1 VRIVSVLA
9 LLLVLL
15 PTVSQAQFGRG
26 LRELTL
32 SGSGSSSRE
41 FDAGSVSATGELGW
55 YYSPRLEFGI
65 RQSFSWSKNEET
77 TFWDGAT
84 RLYSDYHFGS
94 GQWRPY
100 LGASFGIAY
109 GKKRD
114 SSEVDTILFAG
125 PEAGLKFYVQP
136 AAFLFVQMEY
146 QFRFR
151 GASELSSNID
161 DGAYAYSFGA
171 GYNF

>member
-1 VRIVSVLA
+1 MRIIAIFA

-32 SGSGSSSRE
+32 SGSGSSSRQ
-41 FDAGSVSATGELGW
+41 FDGGNVSATGELGW
-55 YYSPRLEFGI
+55 YVSPKLELGI
-65 RQSFSWSKNEET
+65 RQSVR
-77 TFWDGAT
+77 WDKDNNGSLWGGAT
-84 RLYSDYHFGS
+84 RFYSDYHYGS

-100 LGASFGIAY
+100 VGASMGVAY
-109 GKKRD
+109 GTTRESGKIN
-114 SSEVDTILFAG
+114 TTLFAG

-136 AAFLFVQMEY
+136 AAFLFFQMEY
-146 QFRFR
+146 QFRFKE
-151 GASELSSNID
+151 GGEMPLNDKGGVYS
-161 DGAYAYSFGA
+161 YSFGA

>member
-1 VRIVSVLA
+1 MRTLATFALLLA
-9 LLLVLL
+9 LL
-15 PTVSQAQFGRG
+15 PAVSQAQFGRG

-41 FDAGSVSATGELGW
+41 FDAGNVSATGELGW
-55 YYSPRLEFGI
+55 YYSPKLELGL
-65 RQSFSWSKNEET
+65 RQSFSWSKNPDT
-77 TFWDGAT
+77 SFWDGAT
-84 RLYSDYHFGS
+84 RFYSDYHYGS

-100 LGASFGIAY
+100 VGASVGVAY

-114 SSEVDTILFAG
+114 GSGIDSTLFAG

-136 AAFLFVQMEY
+136 AAFLFIQMEY
-146 QFRFR
+146 QFRFKDT
-151 GASELSSNID
+151 SELSSNID